1 MLYLNEHDIKEA
13 VSLDEIMDAIEKAFH
28 IYEKDAFFMPDRI
41 HIDKDQNTLLYMP
54 CFSESIFGTKIL
66 TLFPDNPK
74 KNEPVTNGLMLLNDR
89 ETGKPVCMINGAS
102 ITAYRTGA
110 VGGVGIRYTSPQNVK
125 NLGVIGTGVQGFYQ
139 TLYACKARN
148 FEKVTVFD
156 AYSQKLPEF
165 VLRLQKEL
173 PNVEIIAGDSSEEV
187 VKNSDVIIT
196 ATPST
201 EPVIPNDKELLKGKH
216 FIAIGS
222 YKPTMHEYPQA
233 IFEIIENLYIDT
245 EFATEESG
253 DIITPLE
260 EGWIKE
266 AQIKPFIDLVNGKK
280 LEEETTLFKSVGM
293 GLFDVVVSELI
304 YTKAKEKGLG
314 QVINL

>member
-1 MLYLNEHDIKEA
+1 MLYLNEQDIKES
-13 VSLDEIMDAIEKAFH
+13 VSLDEIMDAVEKAFH
-28 IYEKDAFFMPDRI
+28 IYEKNAFFMPDRI

-66 TLFPDNPK
+66 TLFPENPK
-74 KNEPVTNGLMLLNDR
+74 KNEPVTNGLMLLNDK

-125 NLGVIGTGVQGFYQ
+125 TLGVIGTGVQGLYQ

-148 FEKVTVFD
+148 FTKVTVFD
-156 AYSQKLPEF
+156 SYIQKLPEF
-165 VLRLQKEL
+165 VLRLEKEL
-173 PNVEIIAGDSSEEV
+173 PNIEIIAANSSKEV
-187 VKNSDVIIT
+187 VKNSEVIIT
-196 ATPST
+196 ATPSV

-222 YKPTMHEYPQA
+222 YKPTMHEYPKA
-233 IFEIIENLYIDT
+233 IFDIIENLYIDT

-253 DIITPLE
+253 DIITPLK
-260 EGWIKE
+260 EGWIKQE
-266 AQIKPFIDLVNGKK
+266 QIKPFMDLVNGKK
-280 LEEETTLFKSVGM
+280 VEEETTLFKSVGM
-293 GLFDVVVSELI
+293 GLFDIVVSELI
-304 YTKAKEKGLG
+304 YTRAKEKGLG